1 MNLRTLPAAIAVAIG
16 GSVLAGCGSDDAP
29 KGAKTL
35 SFKLT
40 DEGCEPAQLKIP
52 AGAYSFDVTND
63 GADAVT
69 ELEVLEGDKIL
80 GEVENIS
87 DGLSK
92 SFSLTLKKGDYTLY
106 CPGGSRERGPLT
118 VTGGGKTAAASAE
131 EKAAV
136 ARYRS
141 YVEPG

>member
-1 MNLRTLPAAIAVAIG
+1 MIRRTLPTAIAVAIS
-16 GSVLAGCGSDDAP
+16 GSLLAGCGSDDAP

-40 DEGCEPAQLKIP
+40 DEGCDPPELKIP
-52 AGAYSFDVTND
+52 AGSYSFDVTND

-69 ELEVLEGDKIL
+69 ELEVLDGDKIL

-92 SFSLTLKKGDYTLY
+92 TFSLTLEAGEYTLY
-106 CPGGSRERGPLT
+106 CPGGSRERGPLE
-118 VTGGGKTAAASAE
+118 VTGGG
-131 EKAAV
+131 
-136 ARYRS
+136 
-141 YVEPG
+141 

>member
-1 MNLRTLPAAIAVAIG
+1 M
-16 GSVLAGCGSDDAP
+16 AGCGSEDAP

-40 DEGCEPAQLKIP
+40 DEGCEPARMTIP
-52 AGAYSFDVTND
+52 AGAYVFDVTND

-69 ELEVLEGDKIL
+69 EFEVLERDKIL

-92 SFSLTLKKGDYTLY
+92 SFSLTLDKGEYTLY

-118 VTGGGKTAAASAE
+118 VTGGN
-131 EKAAV
+131 KAAGQ
-136 ARYRS
+136 
-141 YVEPG
+141 PLLG